1 VRRPA
6 AAAGR
11 LLVVALAGAGTGLL
25 GSAAGIPGGLIFG
38 SVVGAAAAGLVTGW
52 DIAVPPW
59 LADVVLIAVGAQI
72 GMRVTRDTVQLL
84 GGQLFP
90 AVAAA
95 LILIA
100 GGLGITWLL
109 RLTGR
114 SPRGDVLA
122 TSPGALEV
130 LVSIAVER
138 NYGPGQ
144 VAVFHL
150 VRILLVVASVP
161 LLLYLFP
168 P

>member
-1 VRRPA
+1 MH
-6 AAAGR
+6 AAGR
-11 LLVVALAGAGTGLL
+11 FLVILVAGAGAGMLA
-25 GSAAGIPGGLIFG
+25 GAAGIPGGLIFG

-52 DIAVPPW
+52 EITVPPW
-59 LADVVLIAVGAQI
+59 LANLVLICVGAQI

-84 GGQLFP
+84 GGQLLP
-90 AVAAA
+90 ATAAA
-95 LILIA
+95 LVLIA
-100 GGLGITWLL
+100 GGLGITWIL
-109 RLTGR
+109 RRTGR

-130 LVSIAVER
+130 LIAIAVER
-138 NYGPGQ
+138 NYGAGQ